1 MSNVDYMAHHGILGQ
16 KWGKRNGPPYPLDAK
31 SHSASEKKAGWRKS
45 LDKPNTKSHTKRAT
59 SGNADEDDDDKLH
72 LTENQKK
79 AIKIGAA
86 VTATALI
93 AYGGYRLTKSGK
105 IDLSKMTNIAGKMFD
120 KTTGLEKLVKPETM
134 SETLKAVNPK
144 YSDFDRRYNMNC
156 GNCAIAFEA
165 RLRGFNVEAAPNP
178 VGMTISSMGQF
189 FKGFKTESFKQI
201 DIDENL
207 IPKLDFDS
215 VDFQSDLVKRSR
227 LIESTMKQ
235 SVLSQCSNS
244 DGRGMLFFPA
254 NFGSHWITWVKSGND
269 VTFDNPQNPSINL
282 SEDLFPY
289 YKYHKNS
296 FSASMTSI
304 RLDDL
309 DINGDAI
316 QSVIKNKSIPT
327 KLSIEKFDTFVV
339 KGKDFVT
346 KYT

>member
-1 MSNVDYMAHHGILGQ
+1 MSNTDYMAHHGILGQ

-45 LDKPNTKSHTKRAT
+45 LDKSKSASHTKRTT
-59 SGNADEDDDDKLH
+59 SGNNDEDGDDKFH

-86 VTATALI
+86 ATATILV

-105 IDLSKMTNIAGKMFD
+105 IDVTKLASIAGKLID
-120 KTTGLEKLVKPETM
+120 KTTGLEKLANPETI
-134 SETLKAVNPK
+134 SDTLKAVNPK

-165 RLRGFNVEAAPNP
+165 RLRGFNVEAGPNP
-178 VGMTISSMGQF
+178 TGMTIASMGQF
-189 FKGFKTESFKQI
+189 FKGFKSESFKQI

-215 VDFQSDLVKRSR
+215 VDFSSDLMKRSSV
-227 LIESTMKQ
+227 IESTMKK
-235 SVLSQCSNS
+235 SILSQCSTS

-269 VTFDNPQNPSINL
+269 VTFYNPQNPSVKL
-282 SEDLFPY
+282 SEDLFPF
-289 YKYHKNS
+289 YKYHRNS
-296 FSASMTSI
+296 FNAGMTSI

-309 DINGDAI
+309 EINGDAI
-316 QSVIKNKSIPT
+316 QSVIKNKTIPT